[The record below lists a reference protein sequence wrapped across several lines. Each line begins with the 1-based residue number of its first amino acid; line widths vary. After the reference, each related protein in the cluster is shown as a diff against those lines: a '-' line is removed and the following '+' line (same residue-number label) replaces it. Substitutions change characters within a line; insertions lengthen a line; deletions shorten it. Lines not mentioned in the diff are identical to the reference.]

1 MKLFKP
7 TLGKKIFLLLL
18 VSFCFVNILNV
29 FLDFDRE
36 KSHAYENLENS
47 YMQVLANQLQ
57 VDYSDHYNQLDTS
70 FFKTVNRT
78 LNQKNQMDYPN
89 VLVLDQ
95 DFQMVYNQ
103 HEQVV
108 PYLCLSKSSK
118 QDEKTYY
125 QFTCTFQL
133 SALDQVARKELEE
146 TLQKKFTGDT
156 FEVQIASQK
165 YDQIKNESTS
175 MVNDD
180 LSYLAIDDH
189 VFFDQRKDDESIE
202 KWNFASYESSR
213 IYMGTDKIHPR
224 NNEIGYHEL
233 NYQEIRENVLKSLKE
248 SLPTMT
254 TESFSLQNL
263 FEEDGTLYS
272 IVCLPLIKKDA
283 QINVDS
289 EYDVHNIGGYL
300 VYYNYDY
307 HAMDR
312 IMDNVILFKI
322 PTYGVS
328 FVFIIILCSLL
339 SYMFTKRIRKISKST
354 LAIANNQ
361 FDIHLD
367 EKSKDELG
375 LLSHN
380 INNMSQQLSQTMKQL
395 HNEIEHVKKLES
407 VRKEFIANFTHEIKT
422 PLGIINGYIELIEV
436 VEDEKKKK
444 EYLNA
449 IEEEVKRIDELV
461 KAMLNLSRL
470 ESGHV
475 ELNIQSIDLE
485 DLLSSVIDSFAP
497 LLEKKNIHIRIGG
510 EFENIQADIFELQM
524 VLMNFISNAIK
535 HTNQNGYIYITYQ
548 HPVLNIENE
557 GEHLTKEQKE
567 TIWDTY
573 VSSDREGTGLGL
585 AICKTILDLHEFG
598 YNVIN
603 TDKGVQ
609 FQINFNTS
617 R

>member
-103 HEQVV
+103 HEQIV

-175 MVNDD
+175 MVNND

-202 KWNFASYESSR
+202 KLNFSSYESSQ

-233 NYQEIRENVLKSLKE
+233 NYQEIRDNVLKSLE
-248 SLPTMT
+248 EVLPTMT

-263 FEEDGTLYS
+263 FEEDGTLYNV
-272 IVCLPLIKKDA
+272 VCLPLIKKDA
-283 QINVDS
+283 QINEDN
-289 EYDVHNIGGYL
+289 EYNVHNIGGYL

-422 PLGIINGYIELIEV
+422 PLGIINGYIELIESTV
-436 VEDEKKKK
+436 DETKK
-444 EYLNA
+444 EQYLEA
-449 IEEEVKRIDELV
+449 INQETDRINELV
-461 KAMLNLSRL
+461 LAMLNLSKL

-475 ELNIQSIDLE
+475 ILKLEDLDLE
-485 DLLSSVIDSFAP
+485 DLITSTIDHFASV
-497 LLEKKNIHIRIGG
+497 LEKKKIKISIKGNYP
-510 EFENIQADIFELQM
+510 EIQADFFEMQM
-524 VLMNFISNAIK
+524 VLKNFISNAIK
-535 HTNQNGYIYITYQ
+535 HTPNSGNIHIVYEDN
-548 HPVLNIENE
+548 VLSIENE
-557 GEHLTKEQKE
+557 GEHITDKQKE
-567 TIWDTY
+567 RIWDTY
-573 VSSDREGTGLGL
+573 VSGDREGTGLGL
-585 AICKTILDLHEFG
+585 AICKTILDLHG
-598 YNVIN
+598 YGYSVEN
-603 TDKGVQ
+603 TQSGVK
-609 FQINFNTS
+609 FNIYYK
-617 R
+617 